1 MFVLFGTDNPEQ
13 NTVAFRG
20 VERIYMSIAPKEDK
34 SKHVKFERLRCGG
47 IVITPLSKLRED
59 EDGNVK
65 HVYVV
70 EFFDKSEPIILP
82 TDKFVLNFVNEK
94 DKF

>member
-20 VERIYMSIAPKEDK
+20 VERIYMTIASKEDK
-34 SKHVKFERLRCGG
+34 TKYVKYDRIRGSG

-59 EDGNVK
+59 ENSK

-70 EFFDKSEPIILP
+70 EFFDKSEPMILP
-82 TDKFVLNFVNEK
+82 TDKFVLNFVNER
-94 DKF
+94 DTF

>member
-1 MFVLFGTDNPEQ
+1 MFVLFGTNDTEH

-20 VERIYMSIAPKEDK
+20 VTRVYMSIAPKDDK
-34 SKHVKFERLRCGG
+34 TKYIKHDRIRDGG

-59 EDGNVK
+59 ENVK

-70 EFFDKSEPIILP
+70 EFFDKSEPMVLP
-82 TDKFVLNFVNEK
+82 ADKFVLNFVNEK
-94 DKF
+94 DLF

>member
-1 MFVLFGTDNPEQ
+1 MIALFGTDNPEQ

-20 VERIYMSIAPKEDK
+20 VERIYMSIASKEDK
-34 SKHVKFERLRCGG
+34 SKHVKFERLHCGG
-47 IVITPLSKLRED
+47 IIITPLSKLRED
-59 EDGNVK
+59 KDGNVK

-70 EFFDKSEPIILP
+70 EFFDKSEPVILS